1 MTGTMRRRAFPRGL
15 CVVLCIATAV
25 GLVGCGPRR
34 TTDAQAV
41 RAALARTAAV
51 PRGFVYATDEAGR
64 KTVVRGQ
71 IDDDLRYKA
80 DLALDGAPVFEEV
93 AVDDAAADRF
103 LDERAIRLLLRP
115 GRSVAG
121 LPTETWFV
129 DPAGAPSLLSS
140 AGARRILGDD
150 PVLDA
155 LTVFRHVDQVLTDG
169 GGAHRFNPDS
179 LDYRPQDDPFPRPT
193 KGSGLVRYDF
203 ERAKLPRPEDAIG
216 GGARA
221 VPGPANFRRVSV
233 YVRDGRVV
241 QVLETMDIPTRIK
254 ELRRLYNLGL
264 PDSGTAAELVPLIVT
279 RLNQLR
285 RATGGDP
292 IRLQS
297 LSVQFL
303 NLAKPVAI
311 ALPSGAGTTDL
322 SVFRNRGKTATQ
334 GAVTT
339 TTTTTVAGG

>member
-1 MTGTMRRRAFPRGL
+1 MGVAL
-15 CVVLCIATAV
+15 CVAV
-25 GLVGCGPRR
+25 GFGLTACGPRR
-34 TTDAQAV
+34 KTDAQAV

-51 PRGFVYATDEAGR
+51 PRGFVYSTDEAGR

-80 DLALDGAPVFEEV
+80 DLALDGTPVFEEV

-103 LDERAIRLLLRP
+103 LDERAMKLLLRP
-115 GRSVAG
+115 GMSVSG
-121 LPTETWFV
+121 VPMETWLI
-129 DPAGAPSLLSS
+129 DAAGAPSLLSS
-140 AGARRILGDD
+140 AGARRVLGDD
-150 PVLDA
+150 PVIDA

-179 LDYRPQDDPFPRPT
+179 LDYRPQEDPFPRPA
-193 KGSGLVRYDF
+193 KGSGLIRYDF
-203 ERAKLPRPEDAIG
+203 ERAKLPRPEDAVG

-241 QVLETMDIPTRIK
+241 QVLETMDIPTRIR

-264 PDSGTAAELVPLIVT
+264 PDRGTADELVPLIVT

-303 NLAKPVAI
+303 NLGKDVAI
-311 ALPSGAGTTDL
+311 SLPGGAGGTDL
-322 SVFRNRGKTATQ
+322 SVFRNRGKAATR
-334 GAVTT
+334 GAGTT
-339 TTTTTVAGG
+339 TTTTASAVSG